1 MKSLKLLFYF
11 VFVVIF
17 SGCESDDDLITKME
31 QIKEAGNSNPY
42 KALRMAD
49 SLIIQVRNES
59 EYIQM
64 KYDLLRLRLN
74 DKADNLPSSDL
85 IAKRVVD
92 YFEENGSDLE
102 RQEADYYAGSVYRD
116 LHDTPR
122 ALEYFYKSVDVAD
135 NCEKCDSIMLRNSY
149 SQISFLL
156 WSVQDYTRSLIYA
169 KKEYEVAEQL
179 NMITINCLM
188 HLGVTYQYRDSIQKA
203 KEWLDLAYDKLLETD
218 TIKDSETIYNLIYN
232 YSRIHDYKQAEA
244 CYLLSK
250 QLSERDDYKSRFL
263 NLGTYFELTNQTDSA
278 IKCYKQVIDDNYDLF
293 NVYDATKSIFSIYYQ
308 LGNYKEAANYACL
321 FKNASDSLDLG
332 RRQELA
338 ATVNNQY
345 QYHLDKEKERRLKEE
360 KDRLHY
366 RNLIILF
373 LAISI
378 ITLLGIAL
386 IYRRNRYLKRTLAL
400 SVELKGLK
408 HNKEELLKNISS
420 KEQELSAAQMS
431 LGRTQQELET
441 VKERLHQ
448 TAMEVEA
455 QNKELK
461 NKEKELADR
470 IEQNRA
476 FVSLLHQSDLEG
488 KAEEVVYT
496 IRQTSKGRRNMTAA
510 DWKQLILAID
520 DLYPNF
526 YAQLT
531 SKLSKL
537 SEQQLHFCYLMKIGL
552 TNTQIQNLT
561 NLSRA
566 TVWRWFK
573 KYSWILTPDDIKK
586 R

>member
-11 VFVVIF
+11 VFVVII